1 MMPGGW
7 ALQDAKNRFS
17 EVVDRAAAD
26 GPQTVTRRGVP
37 VAVILSFQEYCR
49 LTGDSGGF
57 VDFLLSAPAVA
68 DLNVTR
74 DSTSARDV
82 DLG

>member
-1 MMPGGW
+1 MPSGW

-17 EVVDRAAAD
+17 EVVDRAGTD

-37 VAVILSFQEYCR
+37 VAVVLSFQEYRR
-49 LTGDSGGF
+49 LTGESGAF

-68 DLNVTR
+68 ELELDR
-74 DSTSARDV
+74 DRSLPREL

>member
-1 MMPGGW
+1 MPTGW

-17 EVVDRAAAD
+17 EVVDRAAKE

-37 VAVILSFQEYCR
+37 VAVIVSFDEYQR
-49 LTGDSGGF
+49 LTRDSGDF
-57 VDFLLSAPAVA
+57 VDFLLSAPAVP
-68 DLNVTR
+68 DL
-74 DSTSARDV
+74 DAARDRSGLRAV